1 MGDYVPIHNP
11 GHEITQTASAAIT
24 AGQLLANSGVDTV
37 APAITASAK
46 KYIGVAGHDAANGA
60 KVTVLSGVG
69 MVHLSTAQGAITA
82 GDLVIVGSVAG
93 TVASG
98 GATPAQ
104 DAVIGLALT
113 TAADTG
119 SVKWKARV

>member
-1 MGDYVPIHNP
+1 MSDYVPIYAP
-11 GHEITQTASAAIT
+11 GHEITQTTSAAVT
-24 AGQLLANSGVDTV
+24 GGQVLANSGDNTV

-46 KYIGVAGHDAANGA
+46 KYLGVAAHDAASGA

-69 MVHLSTAQGAITA
+69 MVHESTAQGAITA

-104 DAVIGLALT
+104 DAVIGLALSS
-113 TAADTG
+113 AADTG
-119 SVKWKARV
+119 LVKWKARV